1 MPGSVNFPVCR
12 VATGALYWERFGA
25 PGCLVTV
32 DEELNKLEDDIRRLK
47 IEYEV
52 YFSGGV
58 KRPPQETVFRVE
70 RTVKRYNS
78 DASKLNFGQR
88 FRFNALV
95 QKYAIHSELWRK
107 KLREKEEGRG
117 RFAVGRSEAA
127 SGAPG
132 GGVRVVCSNP
142 DEEKDKIEQLL
153 KAMVEAKRQVGE
165 RVDNIDPL
173 AFSKFVREKTE
184 QLKESLG
191 CDKVQFSI
199 RVEKG
204 KVKFKAAKAE

>member
-1 MPGSVNFPVCR
+1 
-12 VATGALYWERFGA
+12 
-25 PGCLVTV
+25 VTI

-52 YFSGGV
+52 YFSGGA
-58 KRPPQETVFRVE
+58 KRPPQDMVFRVE

-78 DASKLNFGQR
+78 DASKLSFGQR

-95 QKYAIHSELWRK
+95 QKYAIHGDLWRK

-117 RFAVGRSEAA
+117 RFAADRPGTAAAA
-127 SGAPG
+127 SDGTI
-132 GGVRVVCSNP
+132 RVVCSDP
-142 DEEKDKIEQLL
+142 DKEKDKVDQLL
-153 KAMVEAKRQVGE
+153 KAMVEAKRQAGE

-173 AFSKFVREKTE
+173 AFSKLLREKTR

-199 RVEKG
+199 TVEKG